1 MLFRQRVKAVTHV
14 VELLNF
20 VQDRIRMHGVH
31 GFLESLNSPW
41 QNLPKVRGRR
51 VRHLSLGKT
60 ELTALPCD
68 MFTRSLRCYG
78 DFMEGRS
85 NGLKRLNLRRSI
97 DHS

>member
-1 MLFRQRVKAVTHV
+1 MEMWSVSAITLF
-14 VELLNF
+14 
-20 VQDRIRMHGVH
+20 
-31 GFLESLNSPW
+31 SL
-41 QNLPKVRGRR
+41 
-51 VRHLSLGKT
+51 RHLSLGKT

-85 NGLKRLNLRRSI
+85 NGLKRLNLGRSI

>member
-1 MLFRQRVKAVTHV
+1 MSASETRGCCSASRVKTVTHV

-31 GFLESLNSPW
+31 GFLESLNRPW
-41 QNLPKVRGRR
+41 RNLPKVRGRR

-68 MFTRSLRCYG
+68 MFTDLLRRLY
-78 DFMEGRS
+78 GRS
-85 NGLKRLNLRRSI
+85 K
-97 DHS
+97 